1 MSQED
6 QIGGSDCEEIG
17 EGLLVQ
23 PVNALSS
30 LAFVAAGI
38 AVAVRARGLDVAM
51 KRQAWFFA
59 ALLVLTGLGS
69 VIYHGPQWPGARFMH
84 DAPIAVIVI
93 QSLVTPVWRLVRKQP
108 VLPGWTPKR
117 GATLVVAWVL
127 AAGSFIGGRTDSPL
141 CDPDS
146 VAQPHGSWHLVASI
160 GFFVWSEIL
169 FHDASAPS
177 KRDRPVPAPP
187 DGTERSGNG

>member
-1 MSQED
+1 VSQED

-30 LAFVAAGI
+30 LAFVAAGV
-38 AVAVRARGLDVAM
+38 AVVVRARGLDIAI
-51 KRQAWFFA
+51 KRQAWLFA
-59 ALLVLTGLGS
+59 ALLILTGLGS
-69 VIYHGPQWPGARFMH
+69 VVYHGPQWPGARFMH
-84 DAPIAVIVI
+84 DAPIALIVI
-93 QSLVTPVWRLVRKQP
+93 QSVVTPLWRFLRKQP

-117 GATLVVAWVL
+117 GASLAVAWLL
-127 AAGSFIGGRTDSPL
+127 AAGSFAGGRTDSPL

-146 VAQPHGSWHLVASI
+146 VAQPHGSWHVLASV

-169 FHDASAPS
+169 FQDARAPS
-177 KRDRPVPAPP
+177 KP
-187 DGTERSGNG
+187 DLPISSPRGTERSGDG